1 MQAPL
6 EKAAETYFSVSRP
19 PATRSGAALPP
30 TSPTSAASS
39 SLPSPK
45 GRGAPGPSE
54 SRPGAASRVEL
65 GRDSQECITL
75 FYVRA
80 VPGLA
85 EDLLAVAT
93 AALRSCLEHDL
104 KAVLAKDRI

>member
-19 PATRSGAALPP
+19 AASRSGAALPP

-45 GRGAPGPSE
+45 GR
-54 SRPGAASRVEL
+54 
-65 GRDSQECITL
+65 
-75 FYVRA
+75 
-80 VPGLA
+80 
-85 EDLLAVAT
+85 
-93 AALRSCLEHDL
+93 
-104 KAVLAKDRI
+104 